1 MEMTTNNNTKLVLS
15 IMASYASS
23 ISRADDE
30 LKRFRSYLRWICV
43 NQSNAMHEMVSWSI
57 FLLLDIFIPTASHF
71 AYNVMVQRS
80 LTSTYDLSYFY
91 LSTFVAMA
99 SVASSSSTRCFF
111 FY

>member
-30 LKRFRSYLRWICV
+30 PKRFRSYLRWICV
-43 NQSNAMHEMVSWSI
+43 DQSNAMHEMVSWSI
-57 FLLLDIFIPTASHF
+57 FLLLDIFVPT